1 MPSDKTVL
9 LEKINTAIQKKW
21 CNPSFDIFTYP
32 LTPDSITNSSK
43 LSNKKYFPTQK
54 DIISIKK
61 LEQRIESLESVNDHL
76 FYFINFLIENLP
88 DLVINIVRSEWET
101 KNLVNHKTD
110 EEEINQLSLKSEYA
124 RNKDQPCPTRR
135 EKDILELLVNGF
147 CAKEIANRL
156 FISETTVITHKKNLK
171 EKFNAKNTV
180 ELVSKAHDYFISTNK
195 KTDIIS

>member
-1 MPSDKTVL
+1 MPSDKFIL
-9 LEKINTAIQKKW
+9 LEQINSAIKKKW
-21 CNPSFDIFTYP
+21 SNPGFDIFAYP
-32 LTPDSITNSSK
+32 VTPESISILPK
-43 LSNKKYFPTQK
+43 LNTKNYLQQEK
-54 DIISIKK
+54 DTALIKK
-61 LEQRIESLESVNDHL
+61 LEQKIESLECQNDHL

-88 DLVINIVRSEWET
+88 DLVIKIVRAEWET
-101 KNLVNHKTD
+101 KNIIDSPAD
-110 EEEINQLSLKSEYA
+110 EEGVNKLAPKSGCDLNSEQA
-124 RNKDQPCPTRR
+124 CPTRR

-195 KTDIIS
+195 KLI